1 VAIAII
7 RLQQE
12 TTSVQNA
19 WRLKSFVAIVASIRF
34 IEKQNKIG
42 GVKVKFLKSVV
53 QEMKKVSWP
62 TKQQLRKFTFI
73 VFETTILFALIF
85 WIFDTA
91 IKGGFNLIL
100 K

>member
-1 VAIAII
+1 M
-7 RLQQE
+7 
-12 TTSVQNA
+12 
-19 WRLKSFVAIVASIRF
+19 
-34 IEKQNKIG
+34 
-42 GVKVKFLKSVV
+42 KFLKSVV